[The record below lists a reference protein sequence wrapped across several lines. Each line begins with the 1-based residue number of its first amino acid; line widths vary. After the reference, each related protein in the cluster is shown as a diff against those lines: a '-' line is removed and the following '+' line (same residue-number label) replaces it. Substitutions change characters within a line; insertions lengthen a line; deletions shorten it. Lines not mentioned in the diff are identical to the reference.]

1 MNVNRL
7 DYGRITDL
15 LVEQLAADG
24 HSLDNVP
31 QAVFH
36 IQAHGLDNNTLRLTY
51 PGIPL
56 FPTRALAMV
65 GYNTFGL
72 MSYCSR
78 DFNENVTIKDTFNNS
93 YRTNIHI
100 ISDGDIHVPVQLPPG
115 ETISE
120 THGKGLGFISHEI
133 MRLNKGDVVKKFVG
147 SDGGKISIDQALLI
161 ATTRYYS
168 FIEDL
173 LKRGVILDDANIR
186 QTLLKLHER
195 MYYRCGIH
203 SFPNCRDR
211 RMPGFYKDIFY
222 VYEKAYVL
230 SENPGENTVCEITTE
245 QGTHMEVRMPMR
257 LSPYGLYI
265 MYSTLKYLSEMA
277 IKVPTVI
284 VTNPNPIIERI
295 HMIYERLFGSTSPTE
310 SNTDICISQSNIMYN
325 GGDIPGTYTD
335 KVPELFHNIIKLRL
349 DSDLFRALIPNEGL
363 RKQIA
368 DHWFILADLDRKQLV
383 PFSYLQFYLSYILL
397 LDVSIIDGS
406 CRISQ
411 TKSAVIS
418 PTFLSEV
425 GRKSTTTRK
434 STTRKKLA
442 PVIQPVL
449 SNSRILLQNKTADII
464 STVTTDIIN
473 KRIEK
478 FRESSSIEEQRQ
490 SIYKWIHI
498 FNKRTFQEMLNSLRS
513 PWFNY
518 TPISVDPS
526 HLNTFAISAMKPEE
540 TKKAIKKMEE
550 EEKDQEIFER
560 QQEFLRYIEE
570 EKDQEIY
577 ERQQE
582 FLRSIEEEL
591 DTRINHFL
599 QHTGLKETYPDIKR
613 EIVEVIINRSFLD
626 PSDISDE
633 EIQSIIDNI
642 ITTDLQITQEAS
654 SRILPGLKIHRERK
668 GSEYPDLDRNPKTL
682 RGRSTSGM
690 KGGKYISRRKTVRRN
705 KRTRKQKVTK
715 NKRKITRKQY

>member
-1 MNVNRL
+1 MNVNSL
-7 DYGRITDL
+7 DYGKISEL
-15 LVEQLAADG
+15 LDKQLATDG
-24 HSLDNVP
+24 HSLNNVP

-72 MSYCSR
+72 MTYCSR
-78 DFNENVTIKDTFNNS
+78 DFNENVTIKDTSNNS
-93 YRTNIHI
+93 YHTNIHI
-100 ISDGDIHVPVQLPPG
+100 ISDGDSHVPVQLPPG

-120 THGKGLGFISHEI
+120 THGKGLGFISNEI
-133 MRLNKGDVVKKFVG
+133 MRLNQGKIVNKFVG
-147 SDGGKISIDQALLI
+147 SNGGKISIDQALLI
-161 ATTRYYS
+161 ATTSYYS

-195 MYYRCGIH
+195 MYNSCGIRN
-203 SFPNCRDR
+203 FPNCRDR
-211 RMPGFYKDIFY
+211 KMPGFYKDIFY

-245 QGTHMEVRMPMR
+245 QGTHMEFRMPMR

-265 MYSTLKYLSEMA
+265 MYSTLKYLSEMV
-277 IKVPTVI
+277 IKVPTKI

-295 HMIYERLFGSTSPTE
+295 RWIYESLFGSTSPSE
-310 SNTDICISQSNIMYN
+310 SNSDICISQSNIMYN
-325 GGDIPGTYTD
+325 GSKIDETYTGQ
-335 KVPELFHNIIKLRL
+335 VPELFHNIIKLRL
-349 DSDLFRALIPNEGL
+349 DSDLFRALIPNDGI

-425 GRKSTTTRK
+425 GRKSTT
-434 STTRKKLA
+434 RKKSA
-442 PVIQPVL
+442 SVIQPVL

-560 QQEFLRYIEE
+560 QHEFLRYIEE

-599 QHTGLKETYPDIKR
+599 QHSGLKETYPDIKR
-613 EIVEVIINRSFLD
+613 EIVEVILNRSFLD
-626 PSDISDE
+626 PSYISDE

-642 ITTDLQITQEAS
+642 ITTDLQITQETS
-654 SRILPGLKIHRERK
+654 SRILPRLKIHRGRK
-668 GSEYPDLDRNPKTL
+668 GSEYPDSERNPKTL
-682 RGRSTSGM
+682 RGRSSSGM
-690 KGGKYISRRKTVRRN
+690 KGGKYKPKRKTIRRK
-705 KRTRKQKVTK
+705 KRTRRQKITK